1 MNRRSVLL
9 LTSLVFMGFVS
20 VAYTQDE
27 LNMFTIYLVRHAEKA
42 SAAEDPRDPP
52 LSTCGELR
60 AEALATM
67 LKDVHLAKVYS
78 TPYAR
83 TRGTAL
89 AVADSHHLETETYDP
104 QNLDGF
110 AGLLLERKQNSLV
123 IGHSNTTAILAGL
136 LSGEAGEEFGEE
148 EYDRLYQVTLSGD
161 ERQMVLLHQAFSCN
175 QQ

>member
-1 MNRRSVLL
+1 MNQRPALL
-9 LTSLVFMGFVS
+9 LASLLFMGFAGVTHAQ
-20 VAYTQDE
+20 VEAD
-27 LNMFTIYLVRHAEKA
+27 MFTIYLARHAEKA

-67 LKDVHLAKVYS
+67 LKDVRLEKVYS
-78 TPYAR
+78 TPYER
-83 TRGTAL
+83 TRSTAL

-104 QNLDGF
+104 QNLVGF

-123 IGHSNTTAILAGL
+123 IGHSNSTAILAGL
-136 LSGEAGEEFGEE
+136 LAGEGGEEFGEE
-148 EYDRLYQVTLSGD
+148 EYDRLYQVTLTTD